1 MAALAVGTTLMT
13 GCAKKSTEWVM
24 AKQATTTPIL
34 DRPAAPNWV
43 RGPNSTVGT
52 TNLLRG
58 SK

>member
-34 DRPAAPNWV
+34 DVIA
-43 RGPNSTVGT
+43 GTLNSVTLG
-52 TNLLRG
+52 
-58 SK
+58 